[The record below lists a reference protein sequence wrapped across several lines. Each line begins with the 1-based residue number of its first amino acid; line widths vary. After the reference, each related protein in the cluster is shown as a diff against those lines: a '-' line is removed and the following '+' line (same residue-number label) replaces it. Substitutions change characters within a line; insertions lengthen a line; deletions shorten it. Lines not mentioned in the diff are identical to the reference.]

1 MSRPRWLC
9 CVAGLAIAL
18 ASLATYPLAAGA
30 TSMADG
36 ITLQSAP
43 QASIVFDLN
52 GRPIFTFF
60 RERRTDVPLDH
71 VSPHMVDAV
80 LAIEDRRFYQ
90 HHGVDFIRVMG
101 AAWADLRARRIVQG
115 GSSITQQLVRLD
127 SLTRQRTADRK
138 IREMVMAISIE
149 RRFTKAQ
156 LLEAYLNR
164 VYYGDGYYGVEAAS
178 RGYFGKSAADL
189 TVVEAATLAGVI
201 KSPSTF
207 ALREA
212 PARAVERRN
221 VVLRA
226 MRDAGQL
233 TAAQL
238 SAFQIAP
245 LTVAPP
251 GHEEGGGAEATT
263 AEDSFCGLFFKE
275 EVRRVMMM
283 RFGADQLYQG
293 GLRIYTTLSSDLQ
306 REAERAVADRI
317 RSMETSRGHKG
328 RDQKDRLEGALVSID
343 PATGYVLAL
352 VGGRNFHESPFNRA
366 TQALR
371 QPGSAFKPL
380 LFATALERG
389 KTPGTVIGNLTNKI
403 EAVGGPWLPE
413 DERGSAD
420 TYTLR
425 RALTV
430 SSNRAAAQLLQMIG
444 IDSLIEY
451 ARRFGITSKLAP
463 VPSLAI
469 GTGELS
475 LLELTSAYSAFAN
488 DGLVA
493 GPLFVRRV
501 ESRSGEVL
509 WRAKNAPR
517 RAVTPETAYM
527 MSSMLSDVIQ
537 HGTGA
542 KARALGFT
550 LPAAGKTGTTDDFR
564 DVWFVG
570 YTPHVVAG
578 VWFGF
583 DTPTRIM
590 NEGFAGTVAVP
601 AWTMFMK
608 RATAGA
614 KPDWFKAPD
623 GLRRV
628 TLCRVSGR
636 LATEDCRQAGTA
648 YDEYVPKGKEI
659 GWCTAHQPAPDPPSA
674 TDPPPAPD
682 TAF

>member
-9 CVAGLAIAL
+9 CIAGLAIAL

-60 RERRTDVPLDH
+60 RERRTDVPLDR

-127 SLTRQRTADRK
+127 SLTRQRTAERK

-164 VYYGDGYYGVEAAS
+164 VYFGDGYYGVEAAS

-226 MRDAGQL
+226 MRDAGLL
-233 TAAQL
+233 TAAQTN
-238 SAFQIAP
+238 AFQIAP
-245 LTVAPP
+245 LTVVPP
-251 GHEEGGGAEATT
+251 GHEEGGGSDATT

-275 EVRRVMMM
+275 EIRRVMMM

-306 REAERAVADRI
+306 REAERAVGDRI
-317 RSMETSRGHKG
+317 R
-328 RDQKDRLEGALVSID
+328 AL
-343 PATGYVLAL
+343 
-352 VGGRNFHESPFNRA
+352 
-366 TQALR
+366 
-371 QPGSAFKPL
+371 
-380 LFATALERG
+380 
-389 KTPGTVIGNLTNKI
+389 
-403 EAVGGPWLPE
+403 
-413 DERGSAD
+413 
-420 TYTLR
+420 
-425 RALTV
+425 
-430 SSNRAAAQLLQMIG
+430 
-444 IDSLIEY
+444 
-451 ARRFGITSKLAP
+451 
-463 VPSLAI
+463 
-469 GTGELS
+469 
-475 LLELTSAYSAFAN
+475 
-488 DGLVA
+488 
-493 GPLFVRRV
+493 
-501 ESRSGEVL
+501 
-509 WRAKNAPR
+509 
-517 RAVTPETAYM
+517 
-527 MSSMLSDVIQ
+527 
-537 HGTGA
+537 
-542 KARALGFT
+542 
-550 LPAAGKTGTTDDFR
+550 
-564 DVWFVG
+564 
-570 YTPHVVAG
+570 
-578 VWFGF
+578 
-583 DTPTRIM
+583 
-590 NEGFAGTVAVP
+590 
-601 AWTMFMK
+601 
-608 RATAGA
+608 
-614 KPDWFKAPD
+614 
-623 GLRRV
+623 
-628 TLCRVSGR
+628 
-636 LATEDCRQAGTA
+636 
-648 YDEYVPKGKEI
+648 
-659 GWCTAHQPAPDPPSA
+659 
-674 TDPPPAPD
+674 
-682 TAF
+682 